1 MKYFTK
7 EVKIGLAGIVALFM
21 LIYGLNYLK
30 GVDIFK
36 PSKYIYVK
44 FSDINGLTKS
54 SPVYANGFKVGI
66 VSDIVYDNLHPGN
79 IAVEV
84 ELEQDIVLPKG
95 TSAELQAEML
105 GGVRMNLLFAE
116 NKGDFYAI
124 GDTLQGANNA
134 GLMGDL
140 STELMPKIVMM
151 MPKLDSILVS
161 LNAILAD
168 KSIPSTLSSLDATMK
183 NLERSSASLSVL
195 LDKDLPQA
203 MTKLD
208 KIEDNVIT
216 LTDELNDANIKD
228 TFTKI
233 NSTLADVN
241 QFTSKLWQSDNSLGL
256 LVNDRTFYDNLNATA
271 ENAAN
276 LLKDLKEHPKRYVH
290 FSLFGKKDK

>member
-124 GDTLQGANNA
+124 GDTLQGTNNA

-208 KIEDNVIT
+208 KIEDNVVT

-241 QFTSKLWQSDNSLGL
+241 QFTSKLGQSDNSLGL
-256 LVNDRTFYDNLNATA
+256 LVNDRAFYDNLNATA

>member
-208 KIEDNVIT
+208 EIEDNVIT

-241 QFTSKLWQSDNSLGL
+241 QFTSKLGQSDNSLGL
-256 LVNDRTFYDNLNATA
+256 LVNDRAFYDNLNATA

>member
-84 ELEQDIVLPKG
+84 ELEQDIVLPRG

-216 LTDELNDANIKD
+216 LTDELNDASIKD

-241 QFTSKLWQSDNSLGL
+241 QFTSKLGQSDNSLGL
-256 LVNDRTFYDNLNATA
+256 LVNDRAFYDNLNATA

>member
-241 QFTSKLWQSDNSLGL
+241 QFTSKLGQSDNSLGL
-256 LVNDRTFYDNLNATA
+256 LVNDRAFYDNLNATA

-276 LLKDLKEHPKRYVH
+276 RLKDLTEPPKRYVH
-290 FSLFGKKDK
+290 FSMFGKKDK

>member
-241 QFTSKLWQSDNSLGL
+241 QFTSKLGQSDNSLGL
-256 LVNDRTFYDNLNATA
+256 LVNDRNFYDNLNATA

>member
-79 IAVEV
+79 IAV

-208 KIEDNVIT
+208 EIEDNVIT

-241 QFTSKLWQSDNSLGL
+241 QFTSKLGQSDNSLGL
-256 LVNDRTFYDNLNATA
+256 LVNDRAFYDNLNATA

>member
-241 QFTSKLWQSDNSLGL
+241 QFTSKLGQSDNSLGL
-256 LVNDRTFYDNLNATA
+256 LVNDRAFYDNLNATA

>member
-208 KIEDNVIT
+208 KIEDNVVT

-241 QFTSKLWQSDNSLGL
+241 QFTYKLGQSDNSLGL
-256 LVNDRTFYDNLNATA
+256 LVNDRAFYDNLNATA

>member
-208 KIEDNVIT
+208 EIEDNVIT

-241 QFTSKLWQSDNSLGL
+241 QFTSKLGQSDNSLGL

>member
-208 KIEDNVIT
+208 KIEDNVVT

-241 QFTSKLWQSDNSLGL
+241 QFTSKLGQSDNSLGL
-256 LVNDRTFYDNLNATA
+256 LVNDRAFYDNLNATA

>member
-241 QFTSKLWQSDNSLGL
+241 QFTSKLGQSDNSLGL
-256 LVNDRTFYDNLNATA
+256 LVNDRPFYDNLNATA

>member
-140 STELMPKIVMM
+140 STELMPKIVMI

-241 QFTSKLWQSDNSLGL
+241 QFTSKLGQSDNSLGL
-256 LVNDRTFYDNLNATA
+256 LVNDRAFYDNLNATA

>member
-30 GVDIFK
+30 GVNIFK

-105 GGVRMNLLFAE
+105 GGVRMNLLFVE

-241 QFTSKLWQSDNSLGL
+241 QFTSKLGQSDNSLGL
-256 LVNDRTFYDNLNATA
+256 LVNDRAFYDNLNATA

>member
-195 LDKDLPQA
+195 LDKD
-203 MTKLD
+203 
-208 KIEDNVIT
+208 
-216 LTDELNDANIKD
+216 DE
-228 TFTKI
+228 
-233 NSTLADVN
+233 
-241 QFTSKLWQSDNSLGL
+241 NSLIPSIDPEYFEKLKADGTVADGML
-256 LVNDRTFYDNLNATA
+256 PKLENAFKAIAAGVGKVTIKNSCNIANDRQTV
-271 ENAAN
+271 
-276 LLKDLKEHPKRYVH
+276 LL
-290 FSLFGKKDK
+290 GK

>member
-241 QFTSKLWQSDNSLGL
+241 QFTSKLGQNDNSLGL

>member
-84 ELEQDIVLPKG
+84 ELEQDIILPKG

-208 KIEDNVIT
+208 KIEDNVVT

-241 QFTSKLWQSDNSLGL
+241 QFTSKLGQSDNSLGL
-256 LVNDRTFYDNLNATA
+256 LVNDRAFYDNLNATA

>member
-208 KIEDNVIT
+208 KIEDNVLT

-241 QFTSKLWQSDNSLGL
+241 QFTSKLGQSDNSLGL
-256 LVNDRTFYDNLNATA
+256 LVNDRAFYDNLNATA

>member
-116 NKGDFYAI
+116 NKGNFYAI

-140 STELMPKIVMM
+140 STELMPKIVMI

-241 QFTSKLWQSDNSLGL
+241 QFTSKLGQSDNSLGL
-256 LVNDRTFYDNLNATA
+256 LVNDRAFYDNLNATA

>member
-203 MTKLD
+203 ITKLD

-241 QFTSKLWQSDNSLGL
+241 QFTSKLGQSDNSLGL
-256 LVNDRTFYDNLNATA
+256 LVNDRAFYDNLNATA

>member
-208 KIEDNVIT
+208 KIEDNVVT

-241 QFTSKLWQSDNSLGL
+241 QFTSKLGQNDNSLGL

>member
-203 MTKLD
+203 MTKLN

-241 QFTSKLWQSDNSLGL
+241 QFTSKLGQSDNSLGL

>member
-84 ELEQDIVLPKG
+84 ELEQDIVLPRG

-241 QFTSKLWQSDNSLGL
+241 QFTSKLGQSDNSLGL
-256 LVNDRTFYDNLNATA
+256 LVNDRAFYDNLNATA

>member
-208 KIEDNVIT
+208 KIEDNVVT

-241 QFTSKLWQSDNSLGL
+241 QFTSKLGQSDNSLGL
-256 LVNDRTFYDNLNATA
+256 LVNDRAFYDNLNATV

>member
-66 VSDIVYDNLHPGN
+66 VSDIMYDNLHPGN

-241 QFTSKLWQSDNSLGL
+241 QFTSKLGQSDNSLGL
-256 LVNDRTFYDNLNATA
+256 LVNDRAFYDNLNATA

>member
-84 ELEQDIVLPKG
+84 ELEQDIVLPKV

-241 QFTSKLWQSDNSLGL
+241 QFTSKLGQSDNSLGL

>member
-1 MKYFTK
+1 M
-7 EVKIGLAGIVALFM
+7 
-21 LIYGLNYLK
+21 
-30 GVDIFK
+30 
-36 PSKYIYVK
+36 
-44 FSDINGLTKS
+44 
-54 SPVYANGFKVGI
+54 
-66 VSDIVYDNLHPGN
+66 SDIVYDNLHPGN

-208 KIEDNVIT
+208 KIEDNVVT

-241 QFTSKLWQSDNSLGL
+241 QFTSKLGQSDNSLGL
-256 LVNDRTFYDNLNATA
+256 LVNDRAFYDNLNATA

>member
-208 KIEDNVIT
+208 EIEDNVIT

-241 QFTSKLWQSDNSLGL
+241 QFTSKLGQSDNSLGL
-256 LVNDRTFYDNLNATA
+256 LVNDRAFYDNLNATA

-276 LLKDLKEHPKRYVH
+276 LLKDLKEHPMRYVH
-290 FSLFGKKDK
+290 FSLFDKKDK

>member
-208 KIEDNVIT
+208 KIEDNVVT

-241 QFTSKLWQSDNSLGL
+241 QFTSKLGQSDNSLGL

>member
-241 QFTSKLWQSDNSLGL
+241 QFTSKLGQSDNSLGL

>member
-203 MTKLD
+203 ITKLD
-208 KIEDNVIT
+208 EIEDNVIT

-241 QFTSKLWQSDNSLGL
+241 QFTSKLGQSDNSLGL
-256 LVNDRTFYDNLNATA
+256 LVNDRAFYDNLNATA

>member
-203 MTKLD
+203 MTKLN

-241 QFTSKLWQSDNSLGL
+241 QFTSKLGQSDNSLGL
-256 LVNDRTFYDNLNATA
+256 LVNDRAFYDNLNATA

>member
-79 IAVEV
+79 IAIEV

-208 KIEDNVIT
+208 EIEDNVIT

-241 QFTSKLWQSDNSLGL
+241 QFTSKLGQSDNSLGL
-256 LVNDRTFYDNLNATA
+256 LVNDRAFYDNLNATA